1 MKDLSTIIQQI
12 VPMPYISYNRNSMKG
27 ITGGVKIPKG
37 FKRRAPK
44 LYRNKKRNIII
55 LSI

>member
-1 MKDLSTIIQQI
+1 MKDLSAIISKI
-12 VPMPYISYNRNSMKG
+12 VPMPTISYNKNSMKG

-37 FKRRAPK
+37 FKRRQPK
-44 LYRNKKRNIII
+44 MKKKKQNIII